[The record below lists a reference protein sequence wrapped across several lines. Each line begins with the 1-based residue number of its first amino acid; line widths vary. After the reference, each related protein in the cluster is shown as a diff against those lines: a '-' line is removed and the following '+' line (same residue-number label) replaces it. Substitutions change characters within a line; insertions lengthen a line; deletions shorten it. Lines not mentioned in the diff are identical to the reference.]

1 MKYFKSENGIVIQVI
16 CNPREGF
23 IETEDNV
30 VPGMLF
36 NGETFTNPEPQG
48 ETVQQQIDDLENSV
62 TKRNYREY
70 LKGIREPTNP
80 DYKYSTDKIDKVDA
94 QINALRP

>member
-1 MKYFKSENGIVIQVI
+1 MKYFKVENGIVIQVI

-23 IETEDNV
+23 TITEDNV

-36 NGETFTNPEPQG
+36 DGEVFTTPNPEG
-48 ETVQQQIDDLENSV
+48 ESIQDQIDELENSV

-94 QINALRP
+94 EITRLRP